1 MVGNVEL
8 YGLPSC
14 SKCKTV
20 CMVLDRNG
28 IEYSYIDVSGNESFP
43 HEVPS
48 VYSDGFWFDGFRN
61 IILWVNQ
68 YRNRKCS

>member
-1 MVGNVEL
+1 MVF
-8 YGLPSC
+8 
-14 SKCKTV
+14 
-20 CMVLDRNG
+20 DRNG